1 MIMKIFLQ
9 FVYMVDYIERF
20 SYIEPSLHLCDEVHL
35 MMVNDLFNVIL
46 DSVFV
51 FLSIFVSVFVV

>member
-1 MIMKIFLQ
+1 MIMKIFFQ

-20 SYIEPSLHLCDEVHL
+20 SYIEPSLHLWDEVDL
-35 MMVNDLFNVIL
+35 IMVNDLFNVIL

-51 FLSIFVSVFVV
+51 FLSIFVSMFVV

>member
-1 MIMKIFLQ
+1 MIMKIFFQ

-20 SYIEPSLHLCDEVHL
+20 SYIEPSLHLWDEVHL
-35 MMVNDLFNVIL
+35 IMVNDLFNVIL

-51 FLSIFVSVFVV
+51 FLSIFVSMFVV